1 MPDLPAPA
9 AALVEEELRR
19 LFDSETLRRA
29 PSHMRL
35 LRYLVDKRLAGDA
48 GALREASIAL
58 EVFRRDPA
66 TYDPARDPIVRVT
79 TRRLRERLEAHY
91 AGFDAPPK
99 LRIVLPKGRYAP
111 EFQTASPSTSKAL
124 GLAVLRPRNQSGDP
138 ALDLALES
146 FAEVL
151 TDQLARAGLPRVLA
165 RSSVDA
171 AQAVPA
177 AGTQLAQSLG
187 VRYLLDPSIVREP
200 DAMLRASLRL
210 LDSADGSVRWVETQI
225 GDTASALLDRLLNVV
240 VARTLDTLPTGAGA
254 NPAATGSYLPLAHAQ
269 RAACDQI
276 RFLLLRRTIPATQD
290 AVDLGRRL
298 TEAHAELAEAC
309 AMLAAALYSRQSFHD
324 LPQGPLLQELRAAN
338 GKALALDP
346 EQPIALRTQGIV
358 LGRADHDGVAAELAF
373 RRVLRSSPHYTSA
386 RLNLAEVLTLMGRD
400 DDSLAELNLARHY
413 DPLSPSVLLARLM
426 LLGMQRRYAA
436 AQDAWALLRAAG
448 EASSWGL
455 WSAGRNA
462 AFAGDTAAG
471 IALLEEAV
479 QKFPDEPAAPC
490 ELACALALG
499 DQKRRARTLREEI
512 LGRYPH
518 LPLARLASISAC
530 LGERDETLRLLRASM
545 ASQDLSVL
553 HAAISPALDWLAEDA
568 EFLALV
574 QRSAVWRSWAENR
587 GRAASQ
593 A

>member
-79 TRRLRERLEAHY
+79 TRRLRERLETHY

-111 EFQTASPSTSKAL
+111 EFQAGSPNTSEAL

-138 ALDLALES
+138 GLDLPLAS

-177 AGTQLAQSLG
+177 TSTQLAQSLG
-187 VRYLLDPSIVREP
+187 VRYLLDPSVVREP
-200 DAMLRASLRL
+200 DATLRASVRL
-210 LDSADGSVRWVETQI
+210 LDAADGSVRWVETLI
-225 GDTASALLDRLLNVV
+225 GDTATALLDRLLSLV

-254 NPAATGSYLPLAHAQ
+254 NHAAPGGYLPLAHAQ

-276 RFLLLRRTIPATQD
+276 RFLLLRRTIPATQE

-298 TEAHAELAEAC
+298 TEAHAELAEAW
-309 AMLAAALYSRQSFHD
+309 AMLAAALYSRQSFHE
-324 LPQGPLLQELRAAN
+324 LPQAPLLQELRAAN
-338 GKALALDP
+338 TKALALDP

-358 LGRADHDGVAAELAF
+358 RGRADHDGVSAERAF
-373 RRVLRSSPHYTSA
+373 RRVLRASPHYTSA
-386 RLNLAEVLTLMGRD
+386 RLNLAELLTLMGRD
-400 DDSLAELNLARHY
+400 ADSLAELNLARHY
-413 DPLSPSVLLARLM
+413 DPLSPSVLLAKLM
-426 LLGMQRRYAA
+426 LLGMQRRYTAA
-436 AQDAWALLRAAG
+436 EEAWALLRAAG

-462 AFAGDTAAG
+462 TFAGDTATG
-471 IALLEEAV
+471 IARLEIAV

-499 DQKRRARTLREEI
+499 NQKLRARKLREEI
-512 LGRYPH
+512 LRRHPQ

-553 HAAISPALDWLAEDA
+553 HTAISPALDWLAEDA
-568 EFLALV
+568 ELLALL
-574 QRSAVWRSWAENR
+574 QRSAIWRSWAENR
-587 GRAASQ
+587 KRAAS
-593 A
+593 